1 MSRSAVVAHGDL
13 PPPIEQAREWGTY
26 VDPLSHDVR
35 YRAALALFDGW
46 GDAAEP
52 IYFAILRRHPKYDA
66 ALEREGRDTWRSA
79 RRPGGITWKTLRG
92 LARAGGW
99 RPDPNAPCPPRPTP
113 AELAR
118 QQAERQAR
126 AEAEA
131 AKKQA
136 RRAAA
141 ALDARQ
147 RLAAAAP
154 ADPAH
159 PYLVRK
165 GVEPSADLRQE
176 SGALLVPVA
185 GPNGALRGLQVI
197 TADGGKK
204 FSRDTAAAGA
214 LWWARVPAAD
224 HACKLFI
231 VEGVAT
237 GLTVAAAIA
246 DAAVAV
252 AFSAGNVPAVA
263 AALRERWPDADIVL
277 ALDADE
283 AGRAAAAKAIAAD
296 PRVRA
301 RFPVFAARAAR
312 HG

>member
-1 MSRSAVVAHGDL
+1 MVAHDDL
-13 PPPIEQAREWGTY
+13 PPSIEQAREWLTY
-26 VDPLSHDVR
+26 PQPRPQDQ
-35 YRAALALFDGW
+35 RAKVAFALFDGW

-52 IYFAILRRHPKYDA
+52 LFFEWLRRHPEHNAKR
-66 ALEREGRDTWRSA
+66 ERDGRATWRSA
-79 RRPGGITWKTLRG
+79 RRPGDTTWRTLRS
-92 LARAGGW
+92 LAWDGGW
-99 RPDPNAPCPPRPTP
+99 RPNPNAPRPPPPTP

-131 AKKQA
+131 AEKQA
-136 RRAAA
+136 RHAAA
-141 ALDARQ
+141 AFDARQ

-165 GVEPSADLRQE
+165 GVEPTADLRQE
-176 SGALLVPVA
+176 GETLLVPVVS
-185 GPNGALRGLQVI
+185 PDGAVRGVQNI
-197 TADGGKK
+197 SADGSKK
-204 FSRDTAAAGA
+204 FSRGAAAAGA

-224 HACKLFI
+224 HACNFFI

-237 GLTVAAAIA
+237 GLTVAAAIP

-283 AGRAAAAKAIAAD
+283 AGRAAAAKALAAD
-296 PRVRA
+296 PRICA
-301 RFPVFAARAAR
+301 RFPVFAAGAVRY
-312 HG
+312 G